1 MFSALFL
8 TQSSVAFFWSEDI
21 SAAWGHSGWRSV
33 SLFKVHRGESFGS
46 ATGVSEDAGSHCFQ
60 RWRSS
65 RRSEAL
71 RGEFTTVMAGSP
83 LPWLQIRRQR
93 SSDALSQHCL
103 LRLQLTLLTGL
114 SCPAVR
120 QKFQSNM
127 QLYSEIYLFFSPLQV
142 AAETLQRSETPSD
155 QPVTFGCLSSVAP

>member
-1 MFSALFL
+1 MDNIVSNGCLRRVFSVISNAVV
-8 TQSSVAFFWSEDI
+8 SGFFWSEDI
-21 SAAWGHSGWRSV
+21 FAAWGHSGWCSV
-33 SLFKVHRGESFGS
+33 SLFKVHRGESLG
-46 ATGVSEDAGSHCFQ
+46 AQQQWVRTGSHCFQ

-65 RRSEAL
+65 RRSETL

-127 QLYSEIYLFFSPLQV
+127 QFHPEIFK
-142 AAETLQRSETPSD
+142 
-155 QPVTFGCLSSVAP
+155 